1 MGLAGGIP
9 AHLPDLGL
17 GVYAPGSGGPGLR
30 QLVAACGLNL
40 SSNLCGHGDDVQYI
54 GGHD

>member
-9 AHLPDLGL
+9 AHLPDLGV
-17 GVYAPGSGGPGLR
+17 GVNAPGSGGPGLR

-40 SSNLCGHGDDVQYI
+40 SSNLCGHGDDVQ
-54 GGHD
+54 